1 MGAFCFSHLSCIH
14 SYLEK
19 VTKTFSQKKL
29 LNTENQ
35 NANFRTAFKRIVNES

>member
-19 VTKTFSQKKL
+19 VTKAFTQKKS

-35 NANFRTAFKRIVNES
+35 NANLRTAIKRIVNES